1 MVSDEALKKLQEQIA
16 AWPMTQRFVVQQ
28 LIADYSNIRKDL
40 LAYKNTGLTPESVEA
55 LKLSMMGKTI
65 AEIKEFNGLP
75 VDRLREL
82 AEADKDGRVV
92 VLPCKP
98 DGSMLNTSD
107 PERPEIMERIHF
119 AVAYVCGGIVF
130 HQPYNI
136 FLENIAAGYIRPLNE
151 EAEKALEAMKNGNQQ
166 IKARSGLSQ
175 V

>member
-28 LIADYSNIRKDL
+28 LIEDYSNIRKDL

-82 AEADKDGRVV
+82 AEADKDGYECNECDAKWATECNACHEEGKIKRA
-92 VLPCKP
+92 PQSWC
-98 DGSMLNTSD
+98 
-107 PERPEIMERIHF
+107 
-119 AVAYVCGGIVF
+119 YV
-130 HQPYNI
+130 
-136 FLENIAAGYIRPLNE
+136 E
-151 EAEKALEAMKNGNQQ
+151 EG
-166 IKARSGLSQ
+166 
-175 V
+175 